1 MVKKKYIMNN
11 KNNILRTVG
20 NTPLVQLQKV
30 VPPGCGR
37 VMVKLEGGNPTGS
50 MKDRMAKAMIEGAEA
65 DGSLQAGYT
74 VIEYTGGSTGT
85 SVALVCAAKGYP
97 THIVT
102 TDAASI
108 EKRTHMMALGAQL
121 TIIPSIGGKV
131 TKELTETMIE
141 TARQLSE
148 QPGTYWTNQFH
159 NKNQLLGYQVL
170 AEEILNQTGRQ
181 VDAFVQ
187 SVGTGGSLR
196 GTATR
201 LRQYYPGLRV
211 VAVEPAESAVLSGG
225 EPGAHKI
232 EGMGPGFVPPLWD
245 PTMVDEIQQVSTADA
260 MDMARRLAREEALFA
275 GTSSGANVVAALR
288 VAERLGTEATVVTI
302 LVDTGLKYLSTEQY
316 GELST

>member
-1 MVKKKYIMNN
+1 MYAKS
-11 KNNILRTVG
+11 NILQAIG

-30 VPPGCGR
+30 LPPGCGR
-37 VMVKLEGGNPTGS
+37 VLVKLEGANPTGS

-65 DGSLQAGYT
+65 DGSLLAGNR

-97 THIVT
+97 LHIVT
-102 TDAASI
+102 TDAASK
-108 EKRTHMMALGAQL
+108 EKRTHMQALGAEL
-121 TIIPSIGGKV
+121 TIIPSVGGSV
-131 TKELTETMIE
+131 TKEMTETMIE

-148 QPGTYWTNQFH
+148 QPATHWTNQFY
-159 NKNQLLGYQVL
+159 NVNQLTGYLVL
-170 AEEILNQTGRQ
+170 ADEIWHQTGGQ

-196 GTATR
+196 GTANR
-201 LRQYYPGLRV
+201 LRKYNPGLRV
-211 VAVEPAESAVLSGG
+211 TAVEPSESAVLSGG

-245 PTMVDEIQQVSTADA
+245 PTLVDEILQVSTADA

-275 GTSSGANVVAALR
+275 GTSSGANVLAAVR
-288 VAERLGTEATVVTI
+288 VAEMLGPDATVVTL

-316 GELST
+316 GHL